1 VAASLLNAIDLPE
14 LITNT
19 QGEYESL
26 AIELAMN
33 PEKLAV
39 IKLKLAN
46 NRQTT
51 PLFDSPLF
59 AKNLEAAYMKMF
71 ELYQADFLPGH
82 IHLN

>member
-1 VAASLLNAIDLPE
+1 MGGLP
-14 LITNT
+14 
-19 QGEYESL
+19 L

-33 PEKLAV
+33 PEKLAA

-46 NRQTT
+46 NRQTS

-71 ELYQADFLPGH
+71 ELYQTDFLPGH

>member
-1 VAASLLNAIDLPE
+1 
-14 LITNT
+14 
-19 QGEYESL
+19 
-26 AIELAMN
+26 MN
-33 PEKLAV
+33 PEKLAA

-46 NRQTT
+46 NRQTS

-71 ELYQADFLPGH
+71 ELYQTDFLPGH